1 MIKSGI
7 DIAQIKVIDLV
18 EEMKQ
23 DLLISMIVRI
33 ITVELNAAVIMK
45 TKACLRKRIEK

>member
-45 TKACLRKRIEK
+45 MKACLRKRIEK